1 MRLFDTPYF
10 QSICWRT
17 DIMANGS
24 WIKLDPHA
32 LGPEYAC
39 FLAAL
44 KKLDAV
50 AVPKPKAYDMDGSEF
65 RAALGLQDLASDIPK
80 STTYSLARG
89 QVWACLLHFQ
99 VLDLILAT
107 DFPSLCKPS
116 SIESIPPTFRNI
128 NAVLGVLEPLSKWV
142 LHLNSLK
149 AQLNGPDTLSTSAT
163 AAATPDGQPLPS
175 SGTANGQEAASGTPD
190 SPTKK
195 GTVIESLQAL
205 VAYSEIEGITLKSK
219 TFKNLQAMATAII
232 WILELGAEHAP
243 VLTLGNQIAINPKEP
258 VGQRFKSLPFDAA
271 KFKKKKM
278 TASQF
283 FRPLSYALN
292 ISPVLLFCDM
302 DLTTTHLDMRIEHE
316 ISHCLIAAGHKSE
329 ALAYFE
335 QAILVLGRHTLANE
349 QAMGANFYRIMQ
361 DMPIQTERDTG
372 IFSEIIQWFSDHRA
386 NIVSNRLSQGAATTQ
401 SRVFHFPRFET
412 IRPQMEFAVPV
423 GPITRALSR
432 APSTP
437 PVGARNGP
445 PRPLSP
451 HAGSKAVST
460 AAAQALV
467 SAAIGPEVPVAP
479 ELGDSNAPVVSEST
493 GSNVPAVAESQIPP
507 FDGSNVLAAAESQI
521 PPFDGSNVLAAAES
535 QIPPVDDP
543 TVGPPSPLSPAP
555 SDHSMDVDSKP
566 ASPSPSTG
574 KEATRRSTRVKA
586 AVQVPDSQPT
596 EPAVTRTTKRKASK
610 TASEAAAK
618 KAKLEVAK
626 EDEHSDEEDEEGSSQ
641 EDDTTPTPVFG
652 LDKEWKD
659 PFDAKRWIN
668 DLAGTEPLERSAV
681 GQTVSALL
689 PDGITQRTF
698 EYVGHSASEHS
709 EYKLIFDVT
718 TSMANV
724 RRRCSQDGALF
735 REYKTEDLVYP
746 AVNAPHLRWMDVSQW
761 NSMSDTERVK
771 LWGTGVDLFI
781 FDMRAG
787 PKTEDI
793 RSQAAKNYRMDA
805 PLEVQVQGL
814 RVPPPTDSSTKA
826 DYTKSIRTTTL
837 RTVLEHAEKP
847 DGLVLNALKL
857 PSGYV
862 VHANP
867 LLGSGFDLEAVAY
880 RLTNGLDGFPEKE
893 PPYKEMYWELLGLAH
908 ALSLFHFDISA
919 TWVYVSGPGE
929 KFWIRARPRTTDDG
943 RVHPKSRDISN
954 VTAFDN
960 WEPDEASLESC
971 DYEVVALPAGAGVLL
986 QQPGREHAVISTNT
1000 GDGGSEQ
1007 SRTATW
1013 TVGGYFFCASSIRPA
1028 ICISLHMVML
1038 QHVLT
1043 NSDHTAMWPIFI
1055 RVAMFWLTVTAD
1067 LPSED
1072 AKALAAYCPNRSPQG
1087 WMDIIYLACVVILFP
1102 CLDLRPYGPHGG
1114 EATPADE
1121 LAEASAVCD
1130 KYVEWRIWLAS
1141 KYIVSDS
1148 TGPLEW
1154 ESGIFSPCLLH
1165 LALTLRQYHQKE
1177 CTQNP
1182 DLEIF
1187 QRFTVLELTSNLSI
1201 ALRRYDTKLGTQFN
1215 SKIKSKSKPQAGSE
1229 RCTNFFLFEGKEL
1242 VLTPL

>member
-1 MRLFDTPYF
+1 MRLFATPCF

-17 DIMANGS
+17 DIMADGS

-50 AVPKPKAYDMDGSEF
+50 AVPEPKAFDMDGAEF
-65 RAALGLQDLASDIPK
+65 RAALGLQELASNIPK

-107 DFPSLCKPS
+107 DFPSLGKPS
-116 SIESIPPTFRNI
+116 SIKSIPPTFRNI
-128 NAVLGVLEPLSKWV
+128 NAVLGALEPLSKWV

-149 AQLNGPDTLSTSAT
+149 AQLNGSDTPSTPAT
-163 AAATPDGQPLPS
+163 AVATPDGQPLPS
-175 SGTANGQEAASGTPD
+175 SSTVNGQEAASGAKQQD
-190 SPTKK
+190 SPPKT

-205 VAYSEIEGITLKSK
+205 VAYSEIEGITLKAK

-243 VLTLGNQIAINPKEP
+243 VLTLGNKIAINPREP

-271 KFKKKKM
+271 KLKKKKM

-302 DLTTTHLDMRIEHE
+302 DLTTTHLDMGIEHE

-329 ALAYFE
+329 ALAYLE

-349 QAMGANFYRIMQ
+349 QAMAANFYRIMQ
-361 DMPIQTERDTG
+361 DMPVQTERDTG
-372 IFSEIIQWFSDHRA
+372 IFSEIIQRFSDHQA
-386 NIVSNRLSQGAATTQ
+386 NIVSNRLSQSATTQ
-401 SRVFHFPRFET
+401 SRVFHFPRFQA

-423 GPITRALSR
+423 GPLTRALSR

-437 PVGARNGP
+437 PVGARDGGP

-451 HAGSKAVST
+451 PADLAGARVSDPQSTLLTKPAIVPMAATQAVLSAST
-460 AAAQALV
+460 GPKV
-467 SAAIGPEVPVAP
+467 SAVPES
-479 ELGDSNAPVVSEST
+479 GDSNLPAVAEST
-493 GSNVPAVAESQIPP
+493 GSNVLAVAESQIPP
-507 FDGSNVLAAAESQI
+507 A
-521 PPFDGSNVLAAAES
+521 
-535 QIPPVDDP
+535 DDP
-543 TVGPPSPLSPAP
+543 TAGPPSPLSPVP
-555 SDHSMDVDSKP
+555 SDHNMDADSKP

-586 AVQVPDSQPT
+586 AVAVPDSQPT
-596 EPAVTRTTKRKASK
+596 EPAVARTTKRKASK
-610 TASEAAAK
+610 KASEAAAK

-626 EDEHSDEEDEEGSSQ
+626 EHEHSEGEEEGSSQ
-641 EDDTTPTPVFG
+641 GDDTTPTPLFG
-652 LDKEWKD
+652 LDTEWKD
-659 PFDAKRWIN
+659 PHNAKRWIN
-668 DLAGTEPLERSAV
+668 DLAGTKPIERSAM

-689 PDGITQRTF
+689 PDGITERTF

-735 REYKTEDLVYP
+735 REYNTEDLVYP
-746 AVNAPHLRWMDVSQW
+746 AVNASHLRWMDLSQW
-761 NSMSDTERVK
+761 NSMSDVERVR

-793 RSQAAKNYRMDA
+793 RSQVAKNYRMDA

-814 RVPPPTDSSTKA
+814 RVPPPKDSSTKA

-837 RTVLEHAEKP
+837 RTVLEHAEKS

-880 RLTNGLDGFPEKE
+880 RLTNGLHGFPEKE

-919 TWVYVSGPGE
+919 TWVYVSGP
-929 KFWIRARPRTTDDG
+929 
-943 RVHPKSRDISN
+943 VHPKSRDISD
-954 VTAFDN
+954 VTAFEN

-971 DYEVVALPAGAGVLL
+971 DYEVVALPAGAGVFL

-1000 GDGGSEQ
+1000 GDGPSEQ

-1072 AKALAAYCPNRSPQG
+1072 AKALAAYCPDRSPQG
-1087 WMDIIYLACVVILFP
+1087 WMDIIYLSCIVILFP

-1130 KYVEWRIWLAS
+1130 KYVKWRTWLAS
-1141 KYIVSDS
+1141 KYIVSDG

-1154 ESGIFSPCLLH
+1154 ESRIFSPCLLH

-1177 CTQNP
+1177 CTENP
-1182 DLEIF
+1182 DLKIF
-1187 QRFTVLELTSNLSI
+1187 QRFTVLEFTSNLSI
-1201 ALRRYDTKLGTQFN
+1201 ALRGYDTKLGTQFN
-1215 SKIKSKSKPQAGSE
+1215 SKIKSKSKPQASSE
-1229 RCTNFFLFEGKEL
+1229 RSTNFFLFEGKEL
-1242 VLTPL
+1242 ILTPL